1 MVGALLSR
9 DPRSAEAGTQQP
21 PMGPRPVAHG
31 RDRPPGPTR
40 RFDRRHF
47 ARMESGGALAL
58 AFLVLIALWTLGV
71 LTGLLPDIFR
81 WER

>member
-1 MVGALLSR
+1 
-9 DPRSAEAGTQQP
+9 
-21 PMGPRPVAHG
+21 
-31 RDRPPGPTR
+31 
-40 RFDRRHF
+40 
-47 ARMESGGALAL
+47 MESGGALAL